1 MFPALKLCAPVL
13 LLATFVA
20 AVSIEAPEAPTSA
33 GETTIVWTDAD
44 DLPTFS
50 VELAHPDFNNALA
63 IANSVNPDYGKIQ
76 VTLPNV
82 PAGEGYTIQFV
93 NIANINDVYATSS
106 PFSIAAPV
114 LTSESATPFP
124 SATGASATAPAPTN
138 SLSPMSGMSG
148 SMSMP
153 MSGSIR
159 PSGSLASSSNA
170 RSAASA
176 TASSAGTRSHVSVFG
191 FGGPVLAVSTLL
203 GLVAA
208 AATGVL

>member
-1 MFPALKLCAPVL
+1 MFAALKLCAPVL

-20 AVSIEAPEAPTSA
+20 AVSIEAPEEPASA
-33 GETTIVWTDAD
+33 GETTVAWTDAD

-50 VELAHPDFNNALA
+50 MELVHPDFNNAIA
-63 IANSVNPDYGKIQ
+63 IANNVNPDDGKAQ
-76 VTLPNV
+76 VSLPNV

-93 NIANINDVYATSS
+93 NIANISDVYGTS
-106 PFSIAAPV
+106 PEFSIAAPV
-114 LTSESATPFP
+114 STSESTTGFP

-138 SLSPMSGMSG
+138 SMSPMSGMSG
-148 SMSMP
+148 MPNSMP

-159 PSGSLASSSNA
+159 PSSSLASGSNA

-176 TASSAGTRSHVSVFG
+176 TASSAGTRSQALL

-203 GLVAA
+203 GLVSAA
-208 AATGVL
+208 AAWVF